1 MPIHDIEIEKKALA
15 KEYKELL
22 RISYQSLSKDD
33 KKLIRKAFD
42 YAVDAHQHQRRK
54 SGEAYIFHP
63 IAVAKIVAS
72 EIGLDAVSIASAL
85 IHDVVEDNNDHTL
98 ERIQKEFGDKIAK
111 IVDGLTKIGKLNT
124 KGYSD
129 VSIQAENYRKMLLTL
144 NEDVRVIIIKIA
156 DRLHNMQT
164 LGSMPYEKQ
173 IQKASET
180 LYIYAPL
187 AHRIG
192 LYNIKTELEDLGL
205 KYTDPDTYDEISKK
219 LIESKKDQDEYIDK
233 FNSIISSTL
242 TKEKLKYNIK
252 GRTKSIFSINN
263 KMIRQGISFEEV
275 YDKFAVRIV
284 YKSKPEKE
292 KFIAW
297 KIYSIITD
305 NFTPNPTRLRDWI
318 SAPKSTGYEALHIT
332 VVGPKSKWVEVQ
344 IRSERMDEI
353 AEKGY
358 AAHYKYKQKDDTNDN
373 LDSWINK
380 LQEALENSETNAV
393 DFVEQFKLNLYSK
406 EIFVFTP
413 TGDLKS
419 LPKGATPLDF
429 AFAIHTEVGLKTR
442 GAKVNGKLVPLSH
455 ILKSGDQVDIMTSEN
470 VKPTVNW
477 LDFVVTSK
485 AKSKIKSSLNI
496 EKKIIAIEGKQI
508 LKRKLKQFKIKLD
521 DKISGYMMK
530 FFKINASN
538 DLFYDVGIGK
548 IDNKQI
554 KRFVSDYNSSFIGFI
569 RRRIGSNNK
578 KVDKINEI
586 EHSIKF
592 DKLIFGKDQ
601 ELLKYSMANCCEPIP
616 GDPVFGFVSVN
627 DGIKVHKKDC
637 PNSISLRSNYA
648 YRIISAKWIDSQ
660 SHEFNTKISLTGID
674 DIGIISQIAA
684 TVSDSMNVNM
694 NKLSFESNDG
704 VFTGTISLEVKNKV
718 ILNKLLKS
726 LKKIDG
732 IDNVSRN

>member
-1 MPIHDIEIEKKALA
+1 MLVEDKILPREINNLYIDLVEG
-15 KEYKELL
+15 
-22 RISYQSLSKDD
+22 SYQKLNENEKEIIKDSL
-33 KKLIRKAFD
+33 IIA
-42 YAVDAHQHQRRK
+42 YNAHDGQLRK
-54 SGEAYIFHP
+54 SGEPYIYHP
-63 IAVAKIVAS
+63 LGVAKIVS
-72 EIGLDAVSIASAL
+72 HNIGLDCDSISAAL
-85 IHDVVEDNNDHTL
+85 LHDVVEDTKLTAKDIKKAVGKN
-98 ERIQKEFGDKIAK
+98 IAK
-111 IVDGLTKIGKLNT
+111 IVDGLTKISTLSKS
-124 KGYSD
+124 KDHS
-129 VSIQAENYRKMLLTL
+129 VQAENYRRMLLTL
-144 NEDVRVIIIKIA
+144 HNDIRVILIKIA
-156 DRLHNMQT
+156 DRLHNMRT
-164 LGSMPYEKQ
+164 IEYLNDIKKEK
-173 IQKASET
+173 IASES

-187 AHRIG
+187 AHRVG
-192 LYNIKTELEDLGL
+192 LFNLKNELEDLSL
-205 KYTDPDTYDEISKK
+205 KTINPKIYKSIKGKFDKSKQSQEK
-219 LIESKKDQDEYIDK
+219 YIESFK
-233 FNSIISSTL
+233 NLIIQNL
-242 TKEKLKYNIK
+242 DNQKIKYSIK
-252 GRTKSIFSINN
+252 GRNKSIYSINN
-263 KMIRQGISFEEV
+263 KMQKKNISFNEV
-275 YDKFAVRIV
+275 YDRFAIRII
-284 YKSKPEKE
+284 YKSSKKDE

-297 KIYSIITD
+297 KIYSIISD
-305 NFTPNPTRLRDWI
+305 NFTPNPARFKDWI
-318 SAPKSTGYEALHIT
+318 TYPKVNGYEALHLT
-332 VVGPKSKWVEVQ
+332 VIGPENRWVEIQ

-358 AAHYKYKQKDDTNDN
+358 AAHYNYKHGETKQKEVDVW
-373 LDSWINK
+373 LNK
-380 LQEALENSETNAV
+380 LQDVLIDDSQHAI
-393 DFVEQFKLNLYSK
+393 DFVEDFKLNFYSE
-406 EIFVFTP
+406 EIYVFTP
-413 TGDLKS
+413 KGDLKS
-419 LPKGATPLDF
+419 IKSGSTALDF
-429 AFAIHTEVGLKTR
+429 AFHVHTDIGTKTR
-442 GAKVNGKLVPLSH
+442 GARVNGKLVPLSH

-496 EKKIIAIEGKQI
+496 EKKRIAIEGKQI

-521 DKISGYMMK
+521 DKVSGHIMK

-538 DLFYDVGIGK
+538 DLFYNVGIGK

-601 ELLKYSMANCCEPIP
+601 ESLKYSMANCCEPIP

-648 YRIISAKWIDSQ
+648 YRVISAKWIDSQ

-684 TVSDSMNVNM
+684 TISGLMNVNM

-704 VFTGTISLEVKNKV
+704 FFTGTISLEVKNKV

-726 LKKIDG
+726 LKKIEG
-732 IDNVSRN
+732 IDKVSRN